1 MCLMIHCR
9 VDSEKLRVISL
20 RARQYEWPEWE
31 VPEPTPPQWES
42 SPKFGSRLQYC
53 RVVSLRAS
61 QKLEVCSL
69 LCRVVSALSR
79 VVSQVWESSPQE
91 LESSPEVWNKTV
103 TASFWILTAISF
115 SNCHICLPNGYI
127 ADGKYIRTYI
137 QWEEQLFKRENQSKS
152 LHSHFSRKRAKAW
165 ERFLLPHS
173 HLKGIHPTTRSNQR
187 SFINLLKGSFQRSFI
202 RNLSQKGFYLSLLF
216 AMHNLF
222 KSGH

>member
-1 MCLMIHCR
+1 MIKYKMDLRNPVKRLKLCRRVDSRSFRVDSRSFRVDSKSFRVDSLRVYSTMCLVIHYR
-9 VDSEKLRVISL
+9 VDSEKVRVVSL

-91 LESSPEVWNKTV
+91 LESSPEFWKRTV

-115 SNCHICLPNGYI
+115 FNCHICVPNGYI

-137 QWEEQLFKRENQSKS
+137 QWEE
-152 LHSHFSRKRAKAW
+152 
-165 ERFLLPHS
+165 
-173 HLKGIHPTTRSNQR
+173 
-187 SFINLLKGSFQRSFI
+187 
-202 RNLSQKGFYLSLLF
+202 
-216 AMHNLF
+216 
-222 KSGH
+222 